1 MMDPTTP
8 PKNIIEQLNAFCQ
21 ADVKSQWTA
30 KRLKSSR
37 DVCGFSYIENAAG
50 EWVMMPTL
58 CQNCYY
64 TLSQHQINNSRQSY
78 QGATN
83 TKESSLSTLAV
94 IPSPLTP
101 TRSEYQTDDNTSTD
115 YLLYQQNKNNNGL
128 EFYSPSLAANAGCC
142 AIL

>member
-1 MMDPTTP
+1 MDPTTP

-37 DVCGFSYIENAAG
+37 DVCGFSYIENEDG
-50 EWVMMPTL
+50 DWVMMPVL

-64 TLSQHQINNSRQSY
+64 TLSQHQINTNTGY
-78 QGATN
+78 NKGFPTN

-94 IPSPLTP
+94 LPSPLTP
-101 TRSEYQTDDNTSTD
+101 TKPEYQVDDNTSTD

-128 EFYSPSLAANAGCC
+128 EFYRPSLAANTGCC